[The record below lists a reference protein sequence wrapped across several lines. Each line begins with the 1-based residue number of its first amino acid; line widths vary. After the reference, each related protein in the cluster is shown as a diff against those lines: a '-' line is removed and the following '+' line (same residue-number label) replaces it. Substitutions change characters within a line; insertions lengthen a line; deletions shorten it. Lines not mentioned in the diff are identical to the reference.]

1 MKKSLLLLTLLVVF
15 ACKEKKEEVIDLT
28 PREVVNTE
36 DEVKEEVELTQYPKE
51 ENKVLDVIIP
61 MYYDKEVHASEIAKM
76 NDKWLS
82 FYDRNGLYKVVP
94 AKFEIS
100 EKVNECNDTD
110 MLGVFSPEALE
121 PLFFL
126 GPNPMIKQGVKD
138 AMAVNKAPLWPSQ
151 NQEYLFNGKKYT
163 LRAEGIETK
172 SYNYTD
178 DSGKEQKYKEFMKY
192 KLYLSVGTDE
202 QLILDIPE
210 FNDKFI
216 TLLFVGDLDGDGNLD
231 FVFDT
236 SSDYEEKTV
245 EVYLSRGAKHLIY
258 LAGLVSVDFSC

>member
-1 MKKSLLLLTLLVVF
+1 MKKSLVLLTLLMMF
-15 ACKEKKEEVIDLT
+15 ACKEEKKEVIDLT
-28 PREVVNTE
+28 PREVVNVDE
-36 DEVKEEVELTQYPKE
+36 EVKEEVELTLYPKE
-51 ENKVLDVIIP
+51 ERLILDVIIP
-61 MYYDKEVHASEIAKM
+61 MYYDKEVHAAEIEKM

-82 FYDRNGLYKVVP
+82 FYDRDGLYKVVP

-100 EKVNECNDTD
+100 EKVNECNETD
-110 MLGVFSPEALE
+110 MLGVFSPGELE
-121 PLFFL
+121 PLFFM
-126 GPNPMIKQGVKD
+126 GPNTAIEQGIKD
-138 AMAVNKAPLWPSQ
+138 AMQVNPTPLWPGL

-163 LRAEGIETK
+163 LCAEGIETK

-178 DSGKEQKYKEFMKY
+178 EGKNREYKEFMKY

-202 QLILDIPE
+202 QQVLNIPE

-236 SSDYEEKTV
+236 SSNYEEKTV
-245 EVYLSRGAKHLIY
+245 EVYLSKGAKHLIY
-258 LAGLVSVDFSC
+258 LAGVVSVDFSC